1 MVCKIN
7 SLGLFGIDGFLVD
20 VEADLSHGLPS
31 FDLVGLPDTAV
42 KESKDRVRTA
52 IKNCGFALPPRKTVI
67 NLAPGNIRKEG
78 PIYDLPI
85 ILSLL
90 CATDALS
97 QQACEEY
104 AFLGEVSLDGR
115 LRPLTGTLALTVT
128 ALQHG
133 IRKLVLPLQNAN
145 EAALIEGMEVY
156 GVSDLAQLVAHLKG
170 EQPLTPYPFHSPAPD
185 ALEEQL
191 DFSDLKGQYQVKR
204 AMQIAAAGFH
214 NVLLI
219 GSPGSGKSMAA
230 RRLPTILPP
239 MSREELLDSTKIHSV
254 AGLCNEQH
262 PLLQSRPFR
271 SPHHTVSAVGL
282 AGGGQTPRPGEIS
295 LAHNGVLFLDELPEF
310 SKDALEVLRQP
321 LEDHTVTITRAA
333 ATLTYPCNFM
343 LVCAMNP
350 CRCGYFGHPT
360 RECTCSASSVANYR
374 ARISGPLLDR
384 IDLHVEVPPVT
395 FEALND
401 KRPAQSSA
409 EMAQA
414 VHLARQMQQQRYTNE
429 PFSFNAQLPPSRL
442 AQYCPLE
449 EPANTALQAAFDRLN
464 LSARAYDR
472 IVKVARTIADLEQ
485 SEAISRAHILEAIS
499 YRSLDRKYWQK

>member
-1 MVCKIN
+1 MTVIK

-52 IKNCGFALPPRKTVI
+52 IKNCGFSLPPRKTVI

-78 PIYDLPI
+78 PVYDLPI

-115 LRPLTGTLALTVT
+115 LRPLNGTLALTVT

-133 IRKLVLPLQNAN
+133 IRKLVLPIQNAN

-156 GVSDLAQLVAHLKG
+156 GVSDLSQLIAHLKG
-170 EQPLTPYPFHSPAPD
+170 EQPITPYPFHSPAPD

-230 RRLPTILPP
+230 RRLPTILPA
-239 MSREELLDSTKIHSV
+239 MSREELLESTKIHSV

-271 SPHHTVSAVGL
+271 SPHHTVSAAGL

-360 RECTCSASSVANYR
+360 RECTCSASSVSNYR
-374 ARISGPLLDR
+374 SRISGPLLDR

-409 EMAQA
+409 EMAAA
-414 VHLARQMQQQRYTNE
+414 VRLARQMQQQRYANE
-429 PFSFNAQLPPSRL
+429 PFSFNAQLPPARL
-442 AQYCPLE
+442 SHYCPLE
-449 EPANTALQAAFDRLN
+449 EQASAALQAAFDRLN

-485 SEAISRAHILEAIS
+485 CETISRAHVLEAIS